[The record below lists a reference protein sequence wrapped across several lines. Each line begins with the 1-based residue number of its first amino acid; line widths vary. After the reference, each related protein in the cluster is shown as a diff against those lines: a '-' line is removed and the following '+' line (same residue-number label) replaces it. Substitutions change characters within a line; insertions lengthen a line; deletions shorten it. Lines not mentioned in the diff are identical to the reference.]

1 MAAWLPAPR
10 GVEWSLEPVACAG
23 RNSALLEVGEGFGK
37 NGQGEEED
45 SSKKWYQDKAAAMGT
60 LGVSII
66 QCFTLLPKYLLS
78 CSVEGSGS
86 SPH

>member
-23 RNSALLEVGEGFGK
+23 RNSALLEVGQGFGK

-66 QCFTLLPKYLLS
+66 QCFRES
-78 CSVEGSGS
+78 SSG
-86 SPH
+86 PEIAKRGDRCTGG